1 MLRGWIELHKEMR
14 DESMGKS
21 VNKRKDLNSNKQ
33 GQFVSIGKKIA
44 TRFGQVIILCCVIL
58 GVISSVLSYIS
69 SVSAVSETID
79 DTSDVAANYVSAA
92 LQVYTSI
99 AYETGSIARLADP
112 ERAVEDKQAILQQRI
127 DDHDFVSGYLLDSNG
142 VDVFTGTDF
151 SNRDFFKEAMKG
163 NTYVSTPA
171 YSNVTNAVSFAVAA
185 PLWDGGIPHTT
196 PVGAVVY
203 VPNGEDLNDIMRSIK
218 VGDGGTAF
226 MIDANGITIADI
238 NSENVGVEDCIKAGE
253 LDSGLKD
260 FSNICKKMA
269 AGERG
274 VGTYSYGG
282 ITKVVAYSPVAGT
295 EGWSIGVAA
304 VRNEFLGKLW
314 LSIILTVVMVVLFTV
329 IGIKNGI
336 QLGKTVSGPLEVAV
350 DRLKLLSQGDL
361 HSDTKIPATND
372 ETSILMMSLAETVS
386 KLNVIISEISNYLA
400 EMSEGNF
407 KMSVDTT
414 YDGDFAKI
422 SESFRD
428 IITALNE
435 ALRNVDSNAKS
446 VQHGAGDLAGA
457 AQVLAEGAT
466 DQASAIEELTA
477 MMTDIS
483 EKIHTNAENA
493 EKAKLIVESMN
504 TQVIASNE
512 QMKSNTEAMLKIG
525 DASNKIA
532 EIISS
537 IEEIADQTNLL
548 ALNASIEA
556 ARAGEAGK
564 GFAVVATQVGILAD
578 QSSEAARNTKNLI
591 QNAIAAVD
599 EGTRYAKATAESLVA
614 VVENAK
620 IVTESIADIAEA
632 SDNQAEAAAQITE
645 GISQIAGVVESNSAT
660 SEESAAASEELS
672 SQADMLKDLLGK
684 FQYFD

>member
-1 MLRGWIELHKEMR
+1 
-14 DESMGKS
+14 MGKS
-21 VNKRKDLNSNKQ
+21 ESKRKNLSGNKQ
-33 GQFVSIGKKIA
+33 DQFVSIEKKISK
-44 TRFGQVIILCCVIL
+44 RFGQVIILCCAVL
-58 GVISSVLSYIS
+58 GIISMILSYIS

-79 DTSDVAANYVSAA
+79 DTSDVAANYVASA

-112 ERAVEDKQAILQQRI
+112 ERGIEDKKAILQQRI
-127 DDHDFVSGYLLDSNG
+127 DDHDFTSGYLLDSNG
-142 VDVFTGTDF
+142 IDMITGTDF
-151 SNRDFFKEAMKG
+151 SDRDFFKEAMKG
-163 NTYVSTPA
+163 NTYISTPA
-171 YSNVTNAVSFAVAA
+171 YSDVTKQVSFAVAA
-185 PLWDGGIPHTT
+185 PLWDGGVPHTK
-196 PVGAVVY
+196 PIGAVVY
-203 VPNGEDLNDIMRSIK
+203 VPNGEDLNNIMRSIQ

-226 MIDANGITIADI
+226 MIDADGITIADI

-253 LDSGLKD
+253 SDSGLKD
-260 FSNICKKMA
+260 FSEICKKMA
-269 AGERG
+269 AGEKG
-274 VGTYSYGG
+274 VGTYRYGG
-282 ITKVVAYSPVAGT
+282 ITKVIAYSPVANT

-304 VRNEFLGKLW
+304 VRNEFLGKLGI
-314 LSIILTVVMVVLFTV
+314 SIILTILVVVIFTIV
-329 IGIKNGI
+329 GVKNGI
-336 QLGKTVSGPLEVAV
+336 ILGKTVAAPLESAV
-350 DRLKLLSQGDL
+350 ERLKLLAKGDL
-361 HSDTKIPATND
+361 HSDTPIPETND
-372 ETSILMMSLAETVS
+372 ETAILMDSLAETIT
-386 KLNVIISEISNYLA
+386 KLNVVISEISDYLS

-407 KMSVDTT
+407 KVSVDTT

-422 SESFRD
+422 SESFRN
-428 IITALNE
+428 IIAALND
-435 ALRNVDSNAKS
+435 AMRNIDSNAKS

-493 EKAKLIVESMN
+493 EKAKKIVESMN
-504 TQVIASNE
+504 AQVIASNE

-599 EGTRYAKATAESLVA
+599 EGTRYAKSTAESLVA